1 MKFNWMIGFGIIVL
15 IKILKVKSEKFTISK
30 MN

>member
-1 MKFNWMIGFGIIVL
+1 MIGFGIIVL